1 MKKLLTLALSAML
14 LVCTFAGF
22 TGCAKNDHNSP
33 MVWKH
38 DATSHWLECEDCGH
52 KADVNK
58 QLYSSQDFITN
69 ISANSL
75 YIPAHWNTPDAYAQ
89 GLGYAD
95 FAEYIAENN
104 QGTAPHVYNAKGEC
118 ICGATNNQQG
128 AGYMLKQKRVEFHSA
143 VCYICTMIFI
153 AVALL
158 CLMGNYAFL
167 DRANA
172 RMDGGEHIV
181 MHYTGYALVKDAF
194 LPIDYLYDFS
204 SVTGMSNLIL
214 LIVMAVLGGILSL
227 RQEAFKKSLI
237 MIDIC
242 YVIAIVM
249 TIFAPLQIMSRI
261 IYLFEDN
268 VNTLDYSFGFIPWIS
283 AVVCVATYIVFKI
296 FYKDGYARKPGKEP
310 KYAPG
315 MFKKNN
321 EVVETAVVLP
331 EGDAEVVTPESEVV
345 EVFEPA
351 EEASNI

>member
-118 ICGATNNQQG
+118 ICGATNN
-128 AGYMLKQKRVEFHSA
+128 
-143 VCYICTMIFI
+143 
-153 AVALL
+153 
-158 CLMGNYAFL
+158 
-167 DRANA
+167 
-172 RMDGGEHIV
+172 
-181 MHYTGYALVKDAF
+181 
-194 LPIDYLYDFS
+194 
-204 SVTGMSNLIL
+204 
-214 LIVMAVLGGILSL
+214 
-227 RQEAFKKSLI
+227 
-237 MIDIC
+237 
-242 YVIAIVM
+242 
-249 TIFAPLQIMSRI
+249 
-261 IYLFEDN
+261 
-268 VNTLDYSFGFIPWIS
+268 
-283 AVVCVATYIVFKI
+283 
-296 FYKDGYARKPGKEP
+296 
-310 KYAPG
+310 
-315 MFKKNN
+315 
-321 EVVETAVVLP
+321 
-331 EGDAEVVTPESEVV
+331 
-345 EVFEPA
+345 
-351 EEASNI
+351 